1 MNKRKT
7 VPVISALLALGL
19 GASAC
24 GGGGSTDNNS
34 SGGGNAKADQGISA
48 VANPTTKKG
57 GTVTAEISNA
67 PDSLDPGNTYY
78 GWVQNFSRLYGRT
91 LMTFKPAP
99 GKANLQV
106 VPDLATG
113 PGTGSADA
121 KTWTYHI
128 RKGVKFQDGTE
139 ITSKDIKYA
148 VERSNFAPEALSN
161 GPTYFKTYLADDGG
175 YKGPYKDTSPDGLKS
190 IETPDPYTIV
200 FHLSKPF
207 ADMNYLATFSQ
218 TAPVE
223 QKFDKGASYQQAI
236 QSSGPYK
243 FSSFNESTGA
253 TFVRNPQWDPKSDP
267 IRKALP
273 DKIVLKYNVNQT
285 TIDEHLINDD
295 TTVDIQGTGV
305 ASKTQPK
312 LLVNAKEKAQT
323 DNPFAGAEEY
333 LALDNKVKPLDNV
346 NCRIAVQYATDKAG
360 MVDAVGGSVKGV
372 AATTV
377 TPPTVAG
384 YQKFDL
390 YPTPGNKGDVA
401 KAKQYLAKCGK
412 PNGFSTTLTARS
424 DRPDEVLAAT
434 QLQESLKKVGITANI
449 KTFPSGKYF
458 TDFAGVPDWV
468 HKNNAG
474 MMMMAWGADWPTGYG
489 YLDQISDGRAIKPSG
504 GTNLSELNDPAINAE
519 FDKAIAT
526 VDNTQRNAE
535 WGKIDQM
542 IMKQGS
548 IVPLFYRKNLLYR
561 PTSAANVQV
570 AEAYL
575 GMYDY
580 TTLTSTK

>member
-7 VPVISALLALGL
+7 VASISALLALGL

-24 GGGGSTDNNS
+24 GGGGSSDNS
-34 SGGGNAKADQGISA
+34 SGGGSAKADQGINA
-48 VANPTTKKG
+48 VANATSKKG

-78 GWVQNFSRLYGRT
+78 GWVQNFSRLYART
-91 LMTFKPAP
+91 LLTFKPSP
-99 GKANLQV
+99 GTDNLSV

-128 RKGVKFQDGTE
+128 RKGLKFQDGTE
-139 ITSKDIKYA
+139 ITTKDIKYGI
-148 VERSNFAPEALSN
+148 ERSNFAPEALSN
-161 GPTYFKTYLADDGG
+161 GPTYFKTYLADDSK
-175 YKGPYKDTSPDGLKS
+175 YKGPYKDKSPDGLKS

-253 TFVRNPQWDPKSDP
+253 TFVRNPQWDPKTDP

-273 DKIVLKYNVNQT
+273 DKINLKYNVNQT

-295 TTVDIQGTGV
+295 STVDIQGTGV

-312 LLVNAKEKAQT
+312 LLVNPKLKAQT
-323 DNPFAGAEEY
+323 DNPYAGVTQY
-333 LALDNKVKPLDNV
+333 LALDNKVKPFDNV
-346 NCRIAVQYATDKAG
+346 NCRIAVQYATNKAG
-360 MVDAVGGSVKGV
+360 MVDAVGGNVKGSP
-372 AATTV
+372 ATTV
-377 TPPTVAG
+377 IPPTVAG
-384 YQKFDL
+384 YQKNDT
-390 YPTPGNKGDVA
+390 YPSAGNKGDVA
-401 KAKQYLAKCGK
+401 KAKEYLAKCGK
-412 PNGFSTTLTARS
+412 PKGFSTTLTARS
-424 DRPDEVLAAT
+424 DRPDEVQAAT
-434 QLQESLKKVGITANI
+434 QLQESLKKVGINASI

-468 HKNNAG
+468 HKNSAG

-489 YLDQISDGRAIKPSG
+489 YLDQIADGRAIKPSG

-526 VDNTQRNAE
+526 VDTTQRNAE

-542 IMKQGS
+542 IMKQAS
-548 IVPLFYRKNLLYR
+548 IVPLFYKKNLLFR
-561 PTSAANVQV
+561 PTSAGNVEV
-570 AEAYL
+570 ASAYL

>member
-7 VPVISALLALGL
+7 VATISALLALGL

-24 GGGGSTDNNS
+24 GGGGSSDNSN
-34 SGGGNAKADQGISA
+34 SGGTGKADAAING
-48 VANPTTKKG
+48 VANPTSKKG

-78 GWVQNFSRLYGRT
+78 GWVQNFSRLYART
-91 LMTFKPAP
+91 LMTFKPVP

-139 ITSKDIKYA
+139 ITSKDVKYA
-148 VERSNFAPEALSN
+148 IERSNFAPEALSN
-161 GPTYFKTYLADDGG
+161 GPTYFKTYLDADGG
-175 YKGPYKDTSPDGLKS
+175 YKGPYKDKSPDGLKS
-190 IETPDPYTIV
+190 IETPDASTIV

-223 QKFDKGASYQQAI
+223 QKLDKGASYQQAI

-253 TFVRNPQWDPKSDP
+253 TFVRNPEWDPKSDP
-267 IRKALP
+267 IRKAQP

-312 LLVNAKEKAQT
+312 LLVNPKEKAQT
-323 DNPFAGAEEY
+323 DNPYAGAEQF
-333 LALDNKVKPLDNV
+333 LALDNKVKPFDNV

-372 AATTV
+372 PATTV
-377 TPPTVAG
+377 IPPTVAG
-384 YQKFDL
+384 YNKFDL
-390 YPTPGNKGDVA
+390 YPSAGNKGDVA

-424 DRPDEVLAAT
+424 DRPDEVQAAT

-504 GTNLSELNDPAINAE
+504 GTNLEELNDPAINAE

-526 VDNTQRNAE
+526 VDNTARNAE

-548 IVPLFYRKNLLYR
+548 IVPLFYKKNLLYR

-570 AEAYL
+570 TAAYL